1 MPQLFFSFSCA
12 AQDPPCLLRQA
23 AAGTI
28 QVPQRATPSPV
39 LGGGG
44 GNGGAR
50 RGSGRGGRDR
60 RRSGGGGAWVSVWAL
75 LPARTAVYIVYLC
88 YRCAESGL
96 PSHEKIALSLRGPVE
111 PGCGIAGHNSK
122 YLIYK
127 DCAAGAVAVNDGTA
141 CWLPHSIVHP
151 ILRLLILRLEN
162 EIRW

>member
-1 MPQLFFSFSCA
+1 MGPGPCFCASAFSLFHMQRKTRHASCA
-12 AQDPPCLLRQA
+12 KQQQA
-23 AAGTI
+23 NPG
-28 QVPQRATPSPV
+28 PQRASIPRFGRS
-39 LGGGG
+39 G
-44 GNGGAR
+44 GNGGAQ

-60 RRSGGGGAWVSVWAL
+60 RRSGGGRGCRCGL
-75 LPARTAVYIVYLC
+75 YCLPHSSIYGILC

-122 YLIYK
+122 YLICK

-151 ILRLLILRLEN
+151 ILRLLTCV
-162 EIRW
+162 